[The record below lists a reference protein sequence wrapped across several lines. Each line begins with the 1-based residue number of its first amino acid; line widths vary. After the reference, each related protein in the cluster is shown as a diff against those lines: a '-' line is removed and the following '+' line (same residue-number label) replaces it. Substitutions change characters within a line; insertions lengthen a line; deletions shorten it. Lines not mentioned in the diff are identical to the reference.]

1 MTTTIDNC
9 DDDPNN
15 STVGDGYCD
24 DLMNIA
30 ECNYDGGDCCGNNV
44 TYGNC
49 SACIC
54 HYNITGGN
62 EDTSWLTLV
71 FKDNIIQYIWM
82 FIENLTVPPVSVPKL
97 KL

>member
-1 MTTTIDNC
+1 MITKIDNC

-15 STVGDGYCD
+15 PTVGDGNCD
-24 DLMNIA
+24 DLMNVA

-54 HYNITGGN
+54 HYNFIGVNGKF
-62 EDTSWLTLV
+62 LTMSTE
-71 FKDNIIQYIWM
+71 FDKN
-82 FIENLTVPPVSVPKL
+82 SSK
-97 KL
+97 